1 MKQKQR
7 LLASTVESGKITFA
21 KLCHEELLRQRQRD
35 SIGLYAEKRLHSV
48 LKRWMYDDFSAH
60 EQKVPQRDG
69 KISRFVADI
78 LTPSGEIIEIQTGEL
93 FPLARKISFYME
105 STDFKVTLVHP
116 LTAEKWVSWMDPV
129 TGELSARRRSPR
141 HDTVLSGI
149 ALLKPFARF
158 LGDPR
163 FCLLFPLVEL
173 DEYRLLDGG
182 GRSRKLRSH
191 RYELMP
197 LSLIDTVRLRERKD
211 YLAYFPTELPDRFT
225 AKVFQ
230 KHTRLR
236 GYALYD
242 ALAVFEAL
250 GAIERIG
257 KEGRSTLFQKTI
269 KE

>member
-1 MKQKQR
+1 M
-7 LLASTVESGKITFA
+7 EGGKITFA
-21 KLCHEELLRQRQRD
+21 KLCHEELLRQKERD
-35 SIGLYAEKRLHSV
+35 GIGLYAEKRLHSV

-78 LTPSGEIIEIQTGEL
+78 LTPEGEIIEIQTGDL
-93 FPLARKISFYME
+93 FRLARKIAFYME
-105 STDFKVTLVHP
+105 KTDLKVTLVHP
-116 LTAEKWVSWMDPV
+116 LAAQKWVSWMDPT
-129 TGELSARRRSPR
+129 TGEVSARRRSPR
-141 HDTVLSGI
+141 HDSVLSGI
-149 ALLKPFARF
+149 ALLRSLAPF

-163 FCLLFPLVEL
+163 FSVLFPFLEL

-182 GRSRKLRSH
+182 GASRKLRSH

-197 LSLIDTVRLRERKD
+197 VSLTDTVRLTTRED
-211 YLAYFPTELPDRFT
+211 YLAHFPTELPDQFT

-242 ALAVFEAL
+242 AIGVFEAL
-250 GAIERIG
+250 GVITRVG
-257 KEGRSTLFQKTI
+257 KEGRSTLFQKLI
-269 KE
+269 

>member
-1 MKQKQR
+1 M
-7 LLASTVESGKITFA
+7 EGGKITFA
-21 KLCHEELLRQRQRD
+21 RLCHEELLRQKERD

-48 LKRWMYDDFSAH
+48 LKRWMYDDFTAH

-69 KISRFVADI
+69 KTSRFVADI

-93 FPLARKISFYME
+93 FRLARKIAFYME
-105 STDFKVTLVHP
+105 KTDFKVTLVHP
-116 LTAEKWVSWMDPV
+116 LTAQKWVSWMDPT
-129 TGELSARRRSPR
+129 TGEVGARRRSPR

-149 ALLKPFARF
+149 ALLKSFAPF

-163 FCLLFPLVEL
+163 FSVLFPLLEL

-182 GRSRKLRSH
+182 GKSRKLRSH
-191 RYELMP
+191 RYELIP
-197 LSLIDTVRLRERKD
+197 LSLIDTVRLTERED
-211 YLAYFPTELPDRFT
+211 YLVYFPTDLPDRFT

-242 ALAVFEAL
+242 AIGVFEAL
-250 GAIERIG
+250 GVITRVG
-257 KEGRSTLFQKTI
+257 KEGRSTLFQKLI
-269 KE
+269 